1 MDKAK
6 IINVLD
12 NMQQEISTIILLL
25 NNADISNLHAVII
38 ESNCKQLEIKNKFLM
53 QVAPQ
58 EQETNKKC
66 PCCKV
71 NKHKADFINKN
82 CTKINKTCNSC
93 VVQIN
98 ECIKTKKE
106 NKQEN
111 KQENNAVNIDNN
123 QIESSTLVHPMSARR
138 APKGTKNKQ
147 ENNIINEEKQHINI
161 VSKPIAKNNN
171 NKRKHKH
178 KKH

>member
-25 NNADISNLHAVII
+25 NNGDINNLQSVII
-38 ESNCKQLEIKNKFLM
+38 ESNCKQMEIKNKLLM

-123 QIESSTLVHPMSARR
+123 QIESST
-138 APKGTKNKQ
+138 KNKQ

>member
-111 KQENNAVNIDNN
+111 
-123 QIESSTLVHPMSARR
+123 
-138 APKGTKNKQ
+138 
-147 ENNIINEEKQHINI
+147 NIINEEKQHINI